1 MAQNSCR
8 ETCPGDKLC
17 GYRRQ
22 QPFRADRN
30 NVIPPD
36 PQSFVVN
43 RPKPILTGILGFGGK
58 DLALMLPADA
68 KDSRDYRQL
77 KIGDTIDGYTL
88 VKFLDQKVTMSVGGK
103 ELEIPL
109 SEPSKLVARDLAVAA
124 PSQPAAGSANTSR
137 VTTLDQSAAS
147 NRPSAGN
154 VPNQNPPVSHD
165 QAPVGTVVDGKVKRS
180 IPSPFGP
187 FTIYTRDK

>member
-1 MAQNSCR
+1 MTSYVAIVDNN
-8 ETCPGDKLC
+8 L
-17 GYRRQ
+17 
-22 QPFRADRN
+22 FALDRN
-30 NVIPPD
+30 NVIPLD
-36 PQSFVVN
+36 PQSSVVN
-43 RPKPILTGILGFGGK
+43 KPKPILTGILGFGGQ

-124 PSQPAAGSANTSR
+124 PSSAR
-137 VTTLDQSAAS
+137 RRLCKH
-147 NRPSAGN
+147 G
-154 VPNQNPPVSHD
+154 
-165 QAPVGTVVDGKVKRS
+165 
-180 IPSPFGP
+180 
-187 FTIYTRDK
+187 